1 MPVPASRNDDVGASS
16 SALSRIFGQ
25 ARQVFECNQSTETR
39 VSIIDPEPPAIRT
52 GETVETG
59 KSALVLAAI
68 FIVVEIVL
76 MAEAISVILLEGSER
91 RNPGAAPI
99 AILLST
105 ALLANLGL
113 VCTFIAA
120 SAASAVRRSRLA
132 GAIPVA
138 SFAAVSSSGAVDVVG
153 SAGNLGSAASSN
165 IPTSG

>member
-1 MPVPASRNDDVGASS
+1 MD
-16 SALSRIFGQ
+16 LQ
-25 ARQVFECNQSTETR
+25 
-39 VSIIDPEPPAIRT
+39 PPAIGA
-52 GETVETG
+52 GEIVETG

-76 MAEAISVILLEGSER
+76 MAETISVILLEGSER

-99 AILLST
+99 AILLSA

-120 SAASAVRRSRLA
+120 SAASAVRRSRLV

-153 SAGNLGSAASSN
+153 PAADRGNAGSSN